1 MLWLIPDGDLTPE
14 QQDAIMA
21 PCDSDLLITGGPGA
35 GKTLILL
42 YRLRFLLEKYPDKK
56 FIFLVYTNSLKYFM
70 QSSFENL
77 GISFDMLYLHLI
89 NGVLIS
95 MKKKLKKKSQGKM
108 MRQTLKKSE
117 KKYMS
122 T

>member
-77 GISFDMLYLHLI
+77 GISFDMLIFTFDKWCIDFY
-89 NGVLIS
+89 
-95 MKKKLKKKSQGKM
+95 
-108 MRQTLKKSE
+108 E
-117 KKYMS
+117 KEIKEKTS
-122 T
+122 